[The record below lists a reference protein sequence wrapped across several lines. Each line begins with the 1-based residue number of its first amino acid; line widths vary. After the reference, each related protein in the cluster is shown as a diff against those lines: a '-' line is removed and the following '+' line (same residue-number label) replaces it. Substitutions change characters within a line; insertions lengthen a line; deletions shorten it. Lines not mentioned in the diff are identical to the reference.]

1 MQGCVGDAPPPS
13 VSQSA
18 SHLARRI
25 NLCLKGPFL
34 PCGLRFS
41 SAAKVKLTT
50 KKQVLV
56 LIQGRSILINDIF
69 WNVVPQSLNQHIK
82 SFATELNINPGF
94 WNLNAAREQASRPRR
109 CRDHTE
115 CALYCLVWYRK
126 TGERQAGIQR
136 DMEKGTLP
144 SLKVPFAFF
153 AIYEQ

>member
-1 MQGCVGDAPPPS
+1 MTS
-13 VSQSA
+13 FEM
-18 SHLARRI
+18 
-25 NLCLKGPFL
+25 LCLNRHG
-34 PCGLRFS
+34 
-41 SAAKVKLTT
+41 
-50 KKQVLV
+50 
-56 LIQGRSILINDIF
+56 
-69 WNVVPQSLNQHIK
+69 K